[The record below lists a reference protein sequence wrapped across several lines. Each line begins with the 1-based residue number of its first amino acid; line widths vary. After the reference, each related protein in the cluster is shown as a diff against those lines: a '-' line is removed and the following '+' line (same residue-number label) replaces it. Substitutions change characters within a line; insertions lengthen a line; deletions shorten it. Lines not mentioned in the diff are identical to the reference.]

1 MENIRL
7 VKASLKIVFEG
18 GDSGNSEF
26 LKEYYSLIQL
36 NDDPLG
42 AWLRSS
48 KMRKEAD
55 ETNQVLLTLLLELHR
70 KVDNLTHAMKTD
82 APLVLSLKNKENLI
96 AIGHGYFQ
104 FENNV
109 LEVGQNYY
117 GRIDVPTFPRREM
130 PIFFEAVSENIAKI
144 ILMHEDDEKDWSAYM
159 VACERVI
166 IRQMKGRENEY

>member
-7 VKASLKIVFEG
+7 VKASLKIVFEV

-55 ETNQVLLTLLLELHR
+55 ETNQH
-70 KVDNLTHAMKTD
+70 H
-82 APLVLSLKNKENLI
+82 
-96 AIGHGYFQ
+96 F
-104 FENNV
+104 
-109 LEVGQNYY
+109 
-117 GRIDVPTFPRREM
+117 
-130 PIFFEAVSENIAKI
+130 
-144 ILMHEDDEKDWSAYM
+144 
-159 VACERVI
+159 
-166 IRQMKGRENEY
+166 

>member
-1 MENIRL
+1 MESIRL
-7 VKASLKIVFEG
+7 VKASLKIAFEAG
-18 GDSGNSEF
+18 NAENSEF
-26 LKEYYSLIQL
+26 TKEYYNLIQL

-48 KMRKEAD
+48 KIRKEAD

-70 KVDNLTHAMKTD
+70 KVDKLAHTIKTD
-82 APLVLSLKNKENLI
+82 TPLVLSLKEKGNLI
-96 AIGHGYFQ
+96 AIGHGYLQ
-104 FENNV
+104 FENDV
-109 LEVGQNYY
+109 LVVGQSYY

-130 PIFFEAVSENIAKI
+130 PIFFEAETENIAKI

-159 VACERVI
+159 MACERVI